1 MWRCCAF
8 FVCLTCHSCWLLSN
22 VCHPQ
27 GLHLC
32 MRFCFY
38 RRRLPCSNEYLHLS
52 VGWSLHCDH
61 VGTNKRLVFEDVDHQ
76 AKTKSKKQ
84 EPKFTPLTVSS
95 RSSTEFLSMSSP
107 SSMSAVSKSLYV
119 LSTISNVNKRL
130 VLDDVDHRMKT
141 KPKKQEPTLA
151 AYDIDWFDSSAIKNE
166 CLKYTHITNL
176 PDTQEGQITF
186 LLSKFETTVIK
197 TAFTDAVGKVG
208 KAARTVFYPLPPRKE
223 KLIKGFLEL
232 ISGKNSIMVD
242 HSKDSFR

>member
-1 MWRCCAF
+1 MSARVSSLEVESPPLCSTPST
-8 FVCLTCHSCWLLSN
+8 VSSRLLTEFLLASFPSSMSAVSKSSSAPSTISN
-22 VCHPQ
+22 VK
-27 GLHLC
+27 
-32 MRFCFY
+32 
-38 RRRLPCSNEYLHLS
+38 
-52 VGWSLHCDH
+52 
-61 VGTNKRLVFEDVDHQ
+61 KRLVLDDVDHQ
-76 AKTKSKKQ
+76 AKTKPKKQ

-107 SSMSAVSKSLYV
+107 SSMSAVSKPSSV
-119 LSTISNVNKRL
+119 PSTISNVNKRL
-130 VLDDVDHRMKT
+130 VLDDVDHRAKT
-141 KPKKQEPTLA
+141 KPKKQEPKLA
-151 AYDIDWFDSSAIKNE
+151 AYDIDWFDSSAIKNK

-186 LLSKFETTVIK
+186 LLSKFETSVIK
-197 TAFTDAVGKVG
+197 TAFADAIGKVG